1 MTHPPVQPLLTLEPL
16 IDAVRQGVESCGWA
30 LSGLQKTTS
39 HQFEGRWAGDS
50 SRSASLY
57 FHLPSGPDWASVEV
71 FLDETSQ
78 GLQGNL
84 ALVVDSC
91 PLARLGDPSVA
102 LAALGRLASAALPTG
117 HRTPVTLR
125 LRLEDG
131 AQEPGAAETEVRF
144 KLRLPRSALG
154 AGAGAVTAL
163 TTTAVTAFGGI
174 LGDPGLRPFLPQ

>member
-1 MTHPPVQPLLTLEPL
+1 MKHPPVQPLLTLEPL
-16 IDAVRQGVESCGWA
+16 IDAVRQGVEACGWV

-50 SRSASLY
+50 SRSAYLF
-57 FHLPSGPDWASVEV
+57 FHVPSGPDWASVEV
-71 FLDETSQ
+71 FLDEASQ

-102 LAALGRLASAALPTG
+102 LAALGHLASAFLPAR
-117 HRTPVTLR
+117 HRTPVALR

-131 AQEPGAAETEVRF
+131 TQEPGRAETEIRF
-144 KLRLPRSALG
+144 KLRLPRAALR
-154 AGAGAVTAL
+154 AGAESVTAL
-163 TTTAVTAFGGI
+163 SATAVTAFAGI
-174 LGDPGLRPFLPQ
+174 LGDPALRPLLPE